1 MMGKVVR
8 FTITHHGVPVGTTEF
23 TAAGE
28 RIVVGVRPL
37 PGYGAIQPMVRAAS
51 VALAGVALGGGQSVE
66 SAALR
71 RAAEL
76 GRALELR
83 DEAGALVPV
92 DYVELTEWPGG
103 NPEVAAMLRL
113 RDAHAAVL
121 AAVHPA
127 PRGASGASAPQP
139 NDR

>member
-1 MMGKVVR
+1 VQ

-23 TAAGE
+23 TMAGE
-28 RIVVGVRPL
+28 RLVVAVRPL
-37 PGYGAIQPMVRAAS
+37 PGYTAIRPLVRAAS
-51 VALAGVALGGGQSVE
+51 VALAGVALGGTQPVE
-66 SAALR
+66 SGALR

-103 NPEVAAMLRL
+103 HPAVAAMLRL
-113 RDAHAAVL
+113 RDAHAAVP
-121 AAVHPA
+121 ATVHPP
-127 PRGASGASAPQP
+127 PRGGSSTDPPAA
-139 NDR
+139 

>member
-1 MMGKVVR
+1 MQ

-23 TAAGE
+23 TLEGE

-37 PGYGAIQPMVRAAS
+37 PGYATIRPLVRAAS
-51 VALAGVALGGGQSVE
+51 VALAEVALGGAQPVE
-66 SAALR
+66 TTALR
-71 RAAEL
+71 RGAEL

-103 NPEVAAMLRL
+103 SPEVAAMLRL
-113 RDAHAAVL
+113 RDAHAAVPAFVRPTPQGGSSTDAP
-121 AAVHPA
+121 AA
-127 PRGASGASAPQP
+127 
-139 NDR
+139 

>member
-1 MMGKVVR
+1 MQ

-23 TAAGE
+23 TLEGE

-37 PGYGAIQPMVRAAS
+37 PGYAAIRPLVRAAS
-51 VALAGVALGGGQSVE
+51 VALAEVAFAGAQPVE
-66 SAALR
+66 TAALR
-71 RAAEL
+71 QGAEL

-113 RDAHAAVL
+113 RDAHAAVPAL
-121 AAVHPA
+121 VRRA
-127 PRGASGASAPQP
+127 PRGGSSTDSPAA
-139 NDR
+139 

>member
-1 MMGKVVR
+1 MR

-23 TAAGE
+23 TTAGE

-37 PGYGAIQPMVRAAS
+37 SGYAAIRPLVRAAS
-51 VALAGVALGGGQSVE
+51 VALAGVALGGDQSVE
-66 SAALR
+66 SVALR
-71 RAAEL
+71 RGAEL

-113 RDAHAAVL
+113 RDAHAPVPAS
-121 AAVHPA
+121 VHPA
-127 PRGASGASAPQP
+127 PRGGSGTSSPAA
-139 NDR
+139 